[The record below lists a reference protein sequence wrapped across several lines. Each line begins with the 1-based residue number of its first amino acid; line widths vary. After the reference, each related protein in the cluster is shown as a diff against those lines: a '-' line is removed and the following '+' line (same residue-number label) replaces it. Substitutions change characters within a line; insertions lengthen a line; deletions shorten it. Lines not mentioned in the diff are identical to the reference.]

1 MKRKWVLWI
10 VIGVMTIAAVGG
22 FYLYTGE
29 DLVAAQ
35 VQTDTTAI
43 PQTEAQLGSLTV
55 STGASGTLVPA
66 NEVTLGFQ
74 QSGVIVEMNVEAG
87 AQVKAGDILAR
98 LQIDKTSNELASEL
112 ASAELAVIEAQQALD
127 ELKKNATLET
137 AQALTDLE
145 AAQQAL
151 DDLKDDDQEKAT
163 AQQVMTEAQQ
173 TVADAEIQVYI
184 LTSSPSQEALDTAHA
199 SLLFKEKELAEME
212 KRISRLENQI
222 KIAPNHKVWKQLR
235 SELQKLKLELLQMQA
250 DYEKRLYRY
259 EHMDDPADPVELAA
273 AQVQLATAQA
283 QLAQAQRD
291 WEEAQAGPNPGDLA
305 QAESDL
311 AEAQAGYERL
321 KDGPDTKEIAM
332 AEAKLTAAQAE
343 LVVVQSEQPV
353 LDLVAPFDGTVLSVD
368 AIQGDR
374 ITAGTV
380 LTLADMSQPL
390 VEVYMDEV
398 EMDYAKLGNKAE
410 IVFDAYPDMT
420 FTGQVVEVDPTLAD
434 SFDTAGVLVRV
445 SLDESSMHG
454 SISLPS
460 GLNATVDII
469 AAQVDNAVLV
479 PVVALHETESGGYVV
494 YVVQGDEI
502 EIRQVT
508 VGVMDY
514 TTAQILDGLAAGES
528 VALSDVE
535 STKGEQ

>member
-184 LTSSPSQEALDTAHA
+184 LTSSPSQETLDTAHA

-332 AEAKLTAAQAE
+332 AEAKLTAVQAE

-390 VEVYMDEV
+390 VEVYVDEV
-398 EMDYAKLGNKAE
+398 ESEYAKLGNKAE

-535 STKGEQ
+535 NTKGEQ

>member
-273 AQVQLATAQA
+273 AQAQLATAQA

-291 WEEAQAGPNPGDLA
+291 WEEAQAGPNPDDLA
-305 QAESDL
+305 RAVSDL
-311 AEAQAGYERL
+311 AEAQAQFVCL
-321 KDGPDTKEIAM
+321 KDGPDAQELAM
-332 AEAKLTAAQAE
+332 AEAKLAAAQAK
-343 LVVVQSEQPV
+343 LVIVQGEQLV
-353 LDLVAPFDGTVLSVD
+353 LDLVAPFDGTVMSID

-374 ITAGTV
+374 ITGGTV

-390 VEVYMDEV
+390 VEVYVDEV
-398 EMDYAKLGNKAE
+398 ELDYAKVGNKAE
-410 IVFDAYPDMT
+410 IVFDTYPDEV

-434 SFDTAGVLVRV
+434 SFGTAGVLVRV
-445 SLDESSMHG
+445 RLDETSLTP
-454 SISLPS
+454 SINLPE

-479 PVVALHETESGGYVV
+479 PVIALYETESGQYFV
-494 YVVQGDEI
+494 YVVQGDKI
-502 EIRQVT
+502 ERRQVT
-508 VGVMDY
+508 VGIMDY
-514 TTAQILDGLAAGES
+514 TTAQILAGLTAGET

>member
-1 MKRKWVLWI
+1 MKLKWVLWI
-10 VIGVMTIAAVGG
+10 VIGAMTIIAVGG
-22 FYLYTGE
+22 YALYTTS

-35 VQTDTTAI
+35 AKTEEAAI

-55 STGASGTLVPA
+55 STSGSGTLVPA
-66 NEVTLGFQ
+66 AEVTLGFQ
-74 QSGVIVEMNVEAG
+74 ESGVIVEMNVEAG
-87 AQVKAGDILAR
+87 TQVKAGDVLAR
-98 LQIDKTSNELASEL
+98 LQIDKTSNELVEEL
-112 ASAELAVIEAQQALD
+112 TTAELAVIEAQQALD
-127 ELKKNATLET
+127 ELNKNAALET

-151 DDLKDDDQEKAT
+151 DDLKNYDQEQAT

-173 TVADAEIQVYI
+173 AVADAEMQVHI
-184 LTSSPSQEALDTAHA
+184 LTSSVSQEDLDTAHA

-222 KIAPNHKVWKQLR
+222 KIAPNHRIWRQLR
-235 SELQKLKLELLQMQA
+235 SQLQDLKLELLKMQA

-259 EHMDDPADPVELAA
+259 EHMDDPADSVELAA
-273 AQVQLATAQA
+273 AQAELTTAQA

-291 WEEAQAGPNPGDLA
+291 WEVAQAGPNPGELA
-305 QAESDL
+305 KAESDR
-311 AEAQAGYERL
+311 AEALAQYERL
-321 KDGPDTKEIAM
+321 KDGPDTQEISM
-332 AEAKLTAAQAE
+332 AEAKLAAAQAK
-343 LVVVQSEQPV
+343 LVIVQGEQLV
-353 LDLVAPFDGTVLSVD
+353 LDLVAPFDGTVMSID

-374 ITAGTV
+374 ITGGTV

-390 VEVYMDEV
+390 VEVYVDEV
-398 EMDYAKLGNKAE
+398 ELDYAKVGNKAE
-410 IVFDAYPDMT
+410 IVFDTYPDEV

-434 SFDTAGVLVRV
+434 SFGTAGVLVRV
-445 SLDESSMHG
+445 RLDETSLTP
-454 SISLPS
+454 SINLPE
-460 GLNATVDII
+460 GLNATADII

-479 PVVALHETESGGYVV
+479 PVIALYETESGQYFV

-502 EIRQVT
+502 ERRQVT
-508 VGVMDY
+508 VGIMDY
-514 TTAQILDGLAAGES
+514 TTAQILAGLTAGET

>member
-332 AEAKLTAAQAE
+332 AEAKLTAVQAE

-535 STKGEQ
+535 NTKGEQ